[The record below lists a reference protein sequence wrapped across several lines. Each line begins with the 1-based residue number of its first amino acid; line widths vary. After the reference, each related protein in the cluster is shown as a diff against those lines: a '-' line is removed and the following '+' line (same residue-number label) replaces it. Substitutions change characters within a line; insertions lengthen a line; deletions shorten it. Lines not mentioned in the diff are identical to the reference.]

1 MQPHAFLLLLWY
13 FQKKKKIL
21 ANFPFLKITIFFFLF
36 EGDIRVREWE
46 NREKIELK
54 CCANK
59 MAECLDVL
67 GRMLS
72 RRGVQWEVEFCNYK
86 RASLSFVKDNVWLPS
101 QPPQAVIPPSVIKKE
116 THTLFSV
123 YPLKLADNPTRTTA
137 PPASGGTHR
146 LSSFGGWTSSN
157 SLFLW
162 WRLTW
167 EWSANLGKTSS
178 VFCNEGPSLFYTH
191 THKRVIN
198 GGHESRD
205 HDLHFWTAP
214 HAGKCLAQK

>member
-1 MQPHAFLLLLWY
+1 MRGNRLGQKLQIFLKKKKKMQPHAFLLLLWY
-13 FQKKKKIL
+13 FQKKKFL
-21 ANFPFLKITIFFFLF
+21 ANFPFLKITIFFFFF

-59 MAECLDVL
+59 MAKCLDVL

-72 RRGVQWEVEFCNYK
+72 RRGMQWEVEFCNYK

-137 PPASGGTHR
+137 PQPVAEPTDCLHLGGEALLTPSSSDDDSPESGVLILGRQALCFATR
-146 LSSFGGWTSSN
+146 VLLSS
-157 SLFLW
+157 
-162 WRLTW
+162 
-167 EWSANLGKTSS
+167 
-178 VFCNEGPSLFYTH
+178 TH
-191 THKRVIN
+191 THKKSDQR
-198 GGHESRD
+198 GPRE
-205 HDLHFWTAP
+205 
-214 HAGKCLAQK
+214 